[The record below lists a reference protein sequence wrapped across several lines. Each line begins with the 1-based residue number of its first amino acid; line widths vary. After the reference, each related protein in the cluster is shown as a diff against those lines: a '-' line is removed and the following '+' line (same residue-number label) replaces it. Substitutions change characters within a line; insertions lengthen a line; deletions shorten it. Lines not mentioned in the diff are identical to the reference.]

1 MLLKNHHLS
10 FREKKGSMPG
20 VPAGI
25 PSPSRF
31 AMGAI
36 KEQHFHR

>member
-20 VPAGI
+20 VPAAI
-25 PSPSRF
+25 PSPNRF

-36 KEQHFHR
+36 KEQNFHR